1 MRHGFDLGDLIR
13 ILAECLEYKSNHHLG
28 RPFMSAYQIAIL
40 FADAHPGHHLV
51 QTLAVGG
58 EGTGERKSLTQRI
71 ARFLSE
77 VAKDP
82 ASKVEGGFIS
92 HQNVGDFWFDNKG
105 NRVQV
110 SGLDG
115 PGHSIFRLRD
125 GK

>member
-13 ILAECLEYKSNHHLG
+13 ILAECPEY
-28 RPFMSAYQIAIL
+28 I
-40 FADAHPGHHLV
+40 
-51 QTLAVGG
+51 AVGG